1 MTSTAPAVDSCQ
13 ITGETAATCGS
24 LRKMSAT
31 FTDTGAPL
39 IPAIKDDPGG
49 CTMTSAPIP
58 AALARASFRMP
69 SDNPTISRISVTS
82 RAMAIMLITDRIG
95 RYTRLATIMRFIMQS
110 ALSGQHSAVQHARA
124 ELQTKACLQRSGIL
138 YDTPHLLWLSAES
151 RVLTA
156 KCSLY
161 FCSFPS
167 EPRV

>member
-13 ITGETAATCGS
+13 ITGETTATCGS

-49 CTMTSAPIP
+49 CTMTSAPMP
-58 AALARASFRMP
+58 AALARASFRIP

-95 RYTRLATIMRFIMQS
+95 RYTRLATIMRFIMHS
-110 ALSGQHSAVQHARA
+110 ALSTQHSALSSQHLAFQHARA

-138 YDTPHLLWLSAES
+138 YDTPHLLWLS
-151 RVLTA
+151 T
-156 KCSLY
+156 
-161 FCSFPS
+161 
-167 EPRV
+167 